1 MRNGLLG
8 FLLLS
13 TALFVGPA
21 AHAADFTVRVDARD
35 VQSKRVHTELGIPV
49 KPGALTLVYPQWI
62 PGEHGPTGPLDSMIG
77 LHIRANGADLPWT
90 RDPLDL
96 FALHVDVPARVVR
109 LEIALESGLTTAGG
123 GFTSAPT
130 SSEQLAV
137 LAWNQFLLLPEGS
150 DADKLSIDATV
161 IAPPGW
167 TVVSALPSTVGAD
180 NSRVFATASIA
191 RLIDSPVQMGR
202 YATLVRLPGSEPRAD
217 IEHSI
222 SIIADSN
229 AALEI
234 PEPFAA
240 GYGRLVAE
248 AGALFGT
255 RMYRHY
261 TWLLSLSD
269 DIAHF
274 GLEHHESSD
283 DRREERALLEED
295 TRMGIA
301 GLLSHEYVHSW
312 NGKYRRPAGLLS
324 ADYQEPMD
332 GSLLWVYEG
341 LTEFWG
347 DVLASRAGLVAP
359 RFYRER
365 LAALA
370 AHFENEPGASWRP
383 LADTAVAAQEL
394 YEVSSAWESG
404 RRGTDFY
411 EASVFL
417 WFDVDAELR
426 ERSGGKATLDDFAR
440 QFYAGAAGA
449 PALKPYNE
457 PDVYAALARIAP
469 TDWRRF
475 IRRHLDATDTKALL
489 GVLARIGWRLE
500 YTAVKN
506 DWTSLGEKRSKGVNR
521 EWSIGLRVDEDNVIL
536 DTNERGAAAKAGV
549 GPGMTLIAVN
559 GKKYTADVLDAA
571 LVAAQRAHEP
581 IELLVENADYFK
593 TFKVQYN
600 DGPRYPHL
608 VPIAGQPDLL
618 GSVLAP
624 RAK

>member
-8 FLLLS
+8 FLLLF
-13 TALFVGPA
+13 TALSVGPA
-21 AHAADFTVRVDARD
+21 ARGADFTVRVDARD
-35 VQSKRVHTELGIPV
+35 VRSKRVHTELGIPV

-62 PGEHGPTGPLDSMIG
+62 PGEHAPTGPLDSLIG
-77 LHIRANGADLPWT
+77 LHIRANGADLPWA

-96 FALHVDVPARVVR
+96 FALHVDVPARVER

-123 GFTSAPT
+123 NFTGAPT

-137 LAWNQFLLLPEGS
+137 LAWNQFLLLPKGS

-161 IAPPGW
+161 IPPPRW

-202 YATLVRLPGSEPRAD
+202 YATLVQLPGSEPRAD

-234 PEPFAA
+234 PHLFAA

-324 ADYQEPMD
+324 ADYQKPMD

-347 DVLASRAGLVAP
+347 DVLASRAGLVTP
-359 RFYRER
+359 QFYRER

-370 AHFENEPGASWRP
+370 AQFENEPGASWRP
-383 LADTAVAAQEL
+383 LADTAVAAQRL
-394 YEVSSAWESG
+394 YQASPAWESG

-411 EASVFL
+411 DASVFL
-417 WFDVDAELR
+417 WHDVDAELR

-457 PDVYAALARIAP
+457 SDVYAALARISP

-500 YTAVKN
+500 YTAAKN
-506 DWTSLGEKRSKGVNR
+506 DWVSLGEKRSKDVRR
-521 EWSIGLRVDEDNVIL
+521 EWSIGLRIDKDDVIV

-571 LVAAQRAHEP
+571 LVDAQRAHEP

-618 GSVLAP
+618 GTVLAP

>member
-8 FLLLS
+8 FLLLF
-13 TALFVGPA
+13 TALSVGPA
-21 AHAADFTVRVDARD
+21 ARGADFTVRVDARD
-35 VQSKRVHTELGIPV
+35 VRSKRVHTELGIPV

-62 PGEHGPTGPLDSMIG
+62 PGEHAPTGPLDSLIG
-77 LHIRANGADLPWT
+77 LHIRANGADLPWA

-96 FALHVDVPARVVR
+96 FALHVDVPARVER

-123 GFTSAPT
+123 NFTGAPT

-137 LAWNQFLLLPEGS
+137 LAWNQFLLLPKDS

-161 IAPPGW
+161 IPPPGW

-202 YATLVRLPGSEPRAD
+202 YATLVQLPGSEPRAD

-234 PEPFAA
+234 PHLFAA

-324 ADYQEPMD
+324 ADYQKPMD
-332 GSLLWVYEG
+332 DSLLWVYEG

-347 DVLASRAGLVAP
+347 DVLASRAGLVTP
-359 RFYRER
+359 QFYRER

-370 AHFENEPGASWRP
+370 AQFENEPGASWRP
-383 LADTAVAAQEL
+383 LADTAVAAQRL
-394 YEVSSAWESG
+394 YQASPAWESG

-411 EASVFL
+411 DASVFL
-417 WFDVDAELR
+417 WHDVDAELR

-457 PDVYAALARIAP
+457 SDVYAALARISP

-500 YTAVKN
+500 YTAAKN
-506 DWTSLGEKRSKGVNR
+506 DWVSLGEKRSKDVRR
-521 EWSIGLRVDEDNVIL
+521 EWSIGLRIDKDDVIV

-571 LVAAQRAHEP
+571 LVDAQRAHEP

-618 GSVLAP
+618 GTVLAP

>member
-1 MRNGLLG
+1 
-8 FLLLS
+8 
-13 TALFVGPA
+13 
-21 AHAADFTVRVDARD
+21 
-35 VQSKRVHTELGIPV
+35 
-49 KPGALTLVYPQWI
+49 
-62 PGEHGPTGPLDSMIG
+62 
-77 LHIRANGADLPWT
+77 
-90 RDPLDL
+90 
-96 FALHVDVPARVVR
+96 
-109 LEIALESGLTTAGG
+109 
-123 GFTSAPT
+123 
-130 SSEQLAV
+130 
-137 LAWNQFLLLPEGS
+137 
-150 DADKLSIDATV
+150 
-161 IAPPGW
+161 
-167 TVVSALPSTVGAD
+167 
-180 NSRVFATASIA
+180 
-191 RLIDSPVQMGR
+191 
-202 YATLVRLPGSEPRAD
+202 
-217 IEHSI
+217 
-222 SIIADSN
+222 
-229 AALEI
+229 
-234 PEPFAA
+234 
-240 GYGRLVAE
+240 
-248 AGALFGT
+248 
-255 RMYRHY
+255 MYRHY

-324 ADYQEPMD
+324 ADYQKPMD

-347 DVLASRAGLVAP
+347 DVLASRAGLVTP
-359 RFYRER
+359 QFYRER

-370 AHFENEPGASWRP
+370 AQFENEPGATWRP
-383 LADTAVAAQEL
+383 LADTAVAAQRL
-394 YEVSSAWESG
+394 YQASPAWESG

-411 EASVFL
+411 DASVFL
-417 WFDVDAELR
+417 WHDVDAELR

-457 PDVYAALARIAP
+457 SDVYAALARISP

-500 YTAVKN
+500 YTAAKN
-506 DWTSLGEKRSKGVNR
+506 DWVSLGEKRSKDVRR
-521 EWSIGLRVDEDNVIL
+521 EWSIGLRIDKDDVIV

-571 LVAAQRAHEP
+571 LVDAQRAHEP

-618 GSVLAP
+618 GTVLAP